1 MMQATAISELVHIAD
16 GPAIIEGMLEVQRP
30 RHRALRAWQWLQ
42 PFEPA
47 QQRR

>member
-30 RHRALRAWQWLQ
+30 RQRLQ